1 MDVQCLNFLSA
12 YEDSVGQYVKLSIN
26 TKKQRE
32 IPTFHMRTEMLDD
45 KPSADPFTI
54 TTHTS
59 TRKQMSETQSPEV
72 VLVSGGTDS
81 ISAVLDTGN
90 DFCQSHLYC
99 NYDMIIMC
107 FIIYMGQIQGWWLLA
122 ENISGQT
129 ERQREGTVLG
139 R

>member
-1 MDVQCLNFLSA
+1 
-12 YEDSVGQYVKLSIN
+12 
-26 TKKQRE
+26 
-32 IPTFHMRTEMLDD
+32 MRTEMLDD
-45 KPSADPFTI
+45 KPSTHPPTI

-107 FIIYMGQIQGWWLLA
+107 FIIYMG
-122 ENISGQT
+122 
-129 ERQREGTVLG
+129 
-139 R
+139 